1 MFKSKKLIP
10 VMAVVAAL
18 SVSACAKQQFV
29 MQNGMGATAED
40 NMSIFFVSGIG
51 QTHKVNAA
59 QICNGSDK
67 VMSVEAQQTFVNI
80 LLGVLTGGLVTPR
93 QYRIKCRA

>member
-1 MFKSKKLIP
+1 MKSSKKFITTL
-10 VMAVVAAL
+10 AVVAAL
-18 SVSACAKQQFV
+18 SVSACSKEQFV

-59 QICNGSDK
+59 SACAGADK
-67 VMSVEAQQTFVNI
+67 VVAVETQQTFVNI

-93 QYRIKCRA
+93 QYRVKCRV